1 MRIKQSAEEEPK
13 TMVASDFMCTSSH
26 ILQLIITTVLTFIV
40 HSHIKIAERNATML
54 KKRVVEGDQSRSK
67 TIETSVVL
75 AVIKGNHTALKTSN
89 TYLFH

>member
-1 MRIKQSAEEEPK
+1 
-13 TMVASDFMCTSSH
+13 
-26 ILQLIITTVLTFIV
+26 
-40 HSHIKIAERNATML
+40 ML